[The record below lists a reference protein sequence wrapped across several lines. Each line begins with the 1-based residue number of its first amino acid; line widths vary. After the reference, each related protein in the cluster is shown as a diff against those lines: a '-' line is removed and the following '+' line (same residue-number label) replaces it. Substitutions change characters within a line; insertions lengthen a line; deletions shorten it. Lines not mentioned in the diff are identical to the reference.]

1 MGHTVAADNNHSSF
15 TDCETF
21 NPKSVQNVQNE
32 PDQSVKVL
40 QDTPGS
46 DYFNPFLPKPVGTG
60 FVEQPNAI
68 PTSWVGQLSLREI
81 ITERLNQ
88 HCQGYRG
95 LAAFLDSD
103 EAFMCYRRFGFLNSR
118 LILQRQDELLQLEN
132 NLKILDQLDELDTST
147 GHQRDFLDGFNGQ
160 NLVSPLVC
168 PRLSRGNEQSVDCI
182 NGSKEPI
189 IRKAKVGWHLQAAG
203 RRSYSTTKA
212 RRSSKKN
219 TLTLLAAVAAL
230 GLPTVAAISTGDMI
244 RDGTRIISGTVAALS
259 GAALIP
265 LQSSTHPVPS
275 QDDQNTMIKGVVVVW
290 IVTAVTYI
298 CLQYFH
304 IARRR
309 ERYLF
314 ATLLLAAHFIVALA
328 QTAKTAIEGIL
339 NFGPVVLPVSAYL
352 VSLLFRKRPRARTG
366 HVEDGHD
373 ATDHQG
379 PALST
384 GVSSTNDLRL
394 QHLPP
399 RVEPPIEP
407 SSAAGAEA
415 GEDDIGVQA
424 IGALLSAS
432 FGS

>member
-1 MGHTVAADNNHSSF
+1 M
-15 TDCETF
+15 
-21 NPKSVQNVQNE
+21 
-32 PDQSVKVL
+32 
-40 QDTPGS
+40 
-46 DYFNPFLPKPVGTG
+46 
-60 FVEQPNAI
+60 EQPNAI

-212 RRSSKKN
+212 RRYVSHSWTEVFLLTTIAPSRSSKKN

-275 QDDQNTMIKGVVVVW
+275 QDDQNTMIKGL
-290 IVTAVTYI
+290 A
-298 CLQYFH
+298 
-304 IARRR
+304 
-309 ERYLF
+309 LF
-314 ATLLLAAHFIVALA
+314 AC
-328 QTAKTAIEGIL
+328 E
-339 NFGPVVLPVSAYL
+339 
-352 VSLLFRKRPRARTG
+352 R
-366 HVEDGHD
+366 
-373 ATDHQG
+373 
-379 PALST
+379 
-384 GVSSTNDLRL
+384 
-394 QHLPP
+394 
-399 RVEPPIEP
+399 
-407 SSAAGAEA
+407 
-415 GEDDIGVQA
+415 
-424 IGALLSAS
+424 
-432 FGS
+432 